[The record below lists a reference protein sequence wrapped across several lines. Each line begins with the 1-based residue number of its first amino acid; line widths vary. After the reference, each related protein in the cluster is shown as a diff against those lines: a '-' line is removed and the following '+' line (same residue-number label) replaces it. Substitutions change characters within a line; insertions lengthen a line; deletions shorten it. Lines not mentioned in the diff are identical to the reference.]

1 MKTQSLAILALLTC
15 VGPIAAQTPPG
26 APEDNGRL
34 DPPALGCRPQRLER
48 RPGIDVQGGST
59 LLVCDKVRVREVA
72 RMEAPFDE
80 HGGTLPATP
89 AMRRN

>member
-1 MKTQSLAILALLTC
+1 L
-15 VGPIAAQTPPG
+15 
-26 APEDNGRL
+26 
-34 DPPALGCRPQRLER
+34 QRFER
-48 RPGIDVQGGST
+48 RPGIHVKGGPA
-59 LLVCDKVRVREVA
+59 LVVRDQVGVGEVA